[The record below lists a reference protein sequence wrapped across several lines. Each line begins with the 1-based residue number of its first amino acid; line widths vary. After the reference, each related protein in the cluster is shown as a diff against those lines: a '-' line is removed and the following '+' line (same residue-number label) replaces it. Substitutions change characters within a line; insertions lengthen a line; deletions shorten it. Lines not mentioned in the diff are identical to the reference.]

1 MSHNDGI
8 TISAYQFF
16 KNFPS
21 EAVAIRYIEGL
32 RWADGVTCPHC
43 DSDRTSRL
51 KEGQY
56 HQCKVCRQKFT
67 VRTGTIF
74 ERSHIPLDKWLYA
87 MYILETARK
96 GVSSLQLSKELG
108 ITQKA
113 TWFMLHR
120 LREACGNMEAVPI
133 VGAAEIDETY
143 IGGKERNKHANKKLR
158 AGRGPVGKVAVVG
171 ARDRETGRV
180 VAKPIAF
187 TDKEDLQGFVSS
199 VTEDGS
205 VVYTDEAAAYQ
216 GMKHRSHWT
225 VKHSANE
232 YVKGMAHINGIES
245 FWSVLKRGLHGTYH
259 HVSVKHL
266 GKYVNECTF
275 RLNEGNVKI
284 PTMARLESLVKV
296 AIGKRLTY
304 QQLTAW
310 KIRGGSTQDF
320 LSSQG

>member
-1 MSHNDGI
+1 MSV

-16 KNFPS
+16 KDFPN

-32 RWADGVTCPHC
+32 RWPDEIACPLC
-43 DSDRTSRL
+43 NGDRTSRL
-51 KEGQY
+51 NESQY
-56 HQCKVCRQKFT
+56 HQCKDCRKKFT

-108 ITQKA
+108 ITQKS

-120 LREACGNMEAVPI
+120 LRESCGNMEAVPI
-133 VGAAEIDETY
+133 EGVAEVDETY
-143 IGGKERNKHANKKLR
+143 IGGKERNKHSSKKLR
-158 AGRGPVGKVAVVG
+158 AGRGPVGKTAVVG

-180 VAKPIAF
+180 VARPIAF
-187 TDKEDLQGFVSS
+187 TDKEDLQGFVAN

-216 GMKHRSHWT
+216 GMRHRSHWT

-232 YVKGMAHINGIES
+232 YVKGMAHTNGIES
-245 FWSVLKRGLHGTYH
+245 VWAVLKRGLHGTYH

-266 GKYVNECTF
+266 GKYVDEFTF

-284 PTMARLESLVKV
+284 PTMKRLDCLVKG

-304 QQLTAW
+304 QDLTG
-310 KIRGGSTQDF
+310 R
-320 LSSQG
+320 

>member
-1 MSHNDGI
+1 MAHNDHV

-16 KNFPS
+16 QSFPN
-21 EAVAIRYIEGL
+21 EWTAIEHIEHL
-32 RWADGVTCPHC
+32 RWPDGVVCPMC

-51 KEGQY
+51 KTRQY
-56 HQCKVCRQKFT
+56 HQCKDCRQKFT
-67 VRTGTIF
+67 VRTGTVF

-87 MYILETARK
+87 IYILQTARK

-108 ITQKA
+108 ITQKS

-120 LREACGNMEAVPI
+120 LREACGNMEI
-133 VGAAEIDETY
+133 LSIEGAAEIDETY
-143 IGGKERNKHANKKLR
+143 IGGKERNKHSNKKLH
-158 AGRGPVGKVAVVG
+158 AGRGPVGKTAVVG
-171 ARDRETGRV
+171 ARDRDTGRV

-187 TDKEDLQGFVSS
+187 TDKEDLQGFVAS

-232 YVKGMAHINGIES
+232 YVKGMAHTNGIES
-245 FWSVLKRGLHGTYH
+245 FWSVLKRGLYGTYH

-266 GKYVNECTF
+266 GKYVDEFTF
-275 RLNEGNVKI
+275 RMNEGNVRI
-284 PTMARLESLVKV
+284 HTMNRLDSLIKGAV
-296 AIGKRLTY
+296 GKRLTY
-304 QQLTAW
+304 ADLTA
-310 KIRGGSTQDF
+310 D
-320 LSSQG
+320 

>member
-1 MSHNDGI
+1 M
-8 TISAYQFF
+8 
-16 KNFPS
+16 
-21 EAVAIRYIEGL
+21 
-32 RWADGVTCPHC
+32 C

-51 KEGQY
+51 KTRQY
-56 HQCKVCRQKFT
+56 HQCKDCRQKFT
-67 VRTGTIF
+67 VRTGTVF

-87 MYILETARK
+87 MYILQTARK

-133 VGAAEIDETY
+133 EGAAEIDETY
-143 IGGKERNKHANKKLR
+143 IGGKERNKHSNKKLH
-158 AGRGPVGKVAVVG
+158 AGRGTVGKTAVVG

-180 VAKPIAF
+180 IAKPMAF
-187 TDKEDLQGFVSS
+187 TAKEDLQKFVAS
-199 VTEDGS
+199 VTDVGS
-205 VVYTDEAAAYQ
+205 VVYTDETAAYQ
-216 GMKHRSHWT
+216 GMPLRSHWT

-232 YVKGMAHINGIES
+232 YVKGMAHTNGIES

-266 GKYVNECTF
+266 ARYVDEFTF

-284 PTMARLESLVKV
+284 HTMDRLNSLVKGAV
-296 AIGKRLTY
+296 GKRLTY
-304 QQLTAW
+304 AALTA
-310 KIRGGSTQDF
+310 D
-320 LSSQG
+320 

>member
-16 KNFPS
+16 RSFPNES
-21 EAVAIRYIEGL
+21 TAIRYIEDL
-32 RWADGVTCPHC
+32 RWPDSVTCPHC
-43 DSDRTSRL
+43 EASRTSRL
-51 KEGQY
+51 KDSQY
-56 HQCKVCRQKFT
+56 HQCKACRQKFT
-67 VRTGTIF
+67 VRTGTVF

-120 LREACGNMEAVPI
+120 LREACRNMEAVPI
-133 VGAAEIDETY
+133 EGAAEIDETY
-143 IGGKERNKHANKKLR
+143 IGGKEKSKHANKKLW
-158 AGRGPVGKVAVVG
+158 AGRGTVGKVAVVG
-171 ARDRETGRV
+171 ARDRDTGRV

-187 TDKEDLQGFVSS
+187 TDKKDLQGFVES

-205 VVYTDEAAAYQ
+205 TVYTDEAAAYQ

-225 VKHSANE
+225 VRHSANE
-232 YVKGMAHINGIES
+232 YVKGMAHTNGIES
-245 FWSVLKRGLHGTYH
+245 VWAVLKRGLHGTYH

-266 GKYVNECTF
+266 GQYVNEFTF
-275 RLNEGNVKI
+275 RLNEGNVTI
-284 PTMARLESLVKV
+284 PTMKRLESLVKG

-304 QQLTAW
+304 AELTAEPE
-310 KIRGGSTQDF
+310 
-320 LSSQG
+320 LSS